1 MKRKPYVVV
10 LVLAALIVLSGFM
23 ALAQEEPTFTREQL
37 QAMANAR
44 DDAPKVGDVAP
55 LFRLELRFNDMNNE
69 KYIDLNDLV
78 GTQPIMLIF
87 GSYT

>member
-10 LVLAALIVLSGFM
+10 LVLTALIAMSTLM
-23 ALAQEEPTFTREQL
+23 AVAQEEPRFTREQM
-37 QAMANAR
+37 QAMANAK

-55 LFRLELRFNDMNNE
+55 LFKLDLRFNDTANE
-69 KYIDLNDLV
+69 KYIDLNDQV

>member
-1 MKRKPYVVV
+1 MNRKPYVVV
-10 LVLAALIVLSGFM
+10 FFLAALVGMFSLITV
-23 ALAQEEPTFTREQL
+23 AQEEPTFTREQM
-37 QAMANAR
+37 QAMANAQ

-55 LFRLELRFNDMNNE
+55 LFKLDLRFNDTANE
-69 KYIDLNDLV
+69 KYIDLNEQV

>member
-1 MKRKPYVVV
+1 MKRNPSVVV
-10 LVLAALIVLSGFM
+10 LVLAALIVMSALM
-23 ALAQEEPTFTREQL
+23 AVAQEQPRFTKEQL
-37 QAMANAR
+37 QAMANAK

-55 LFRLELRFNDMNNE
+55 LFKLELKFNDIANE
-69 KYIDLNDLV
+69 KNIDLNKQV

>member
-1 MKRKPYVVV
+1 MKRYSSVVV
-10 LVLAALIVLSGFM
+10 LVLAALMVMSTLM
-23 ALAQEEPTFTREQL
+23 AVAQEQPSFTREQM
-37 QAMANAR
+37 QAMANAK

-55 LFRLELRFNDMNNE
+55 LFKLDLRFNDTANE
-69 KYIDLNDLV
+69 KYIDLNNQV

>member
-10 LVLAALIVLSGFM
+10 LVLAALIVVSSPM
-23 ALAQEEPTFTREQL
+23 AVAQEEPTFTKEQM
-37 QAMANAR
+37 QAMANAK

-55 LFRLELRFNDMNNE
+55 LFKLDLRFNDTANE
-69 KYIDLNDLV
+69 KYIDLNNQV

>member
-1 MKRKPYVVV
+1 MKRYSSVVV
-10 LVLAALIVLSGFM
+10 LVLAALIVMSTLV
-23 ALAQEEPTFTREQL
+23 AVAQEQPTFTREQM
-37 QAMANAR
+37 QAMANAK

-55 LFRLELRFNDMNNE
+55 LFKLDLRFNDTSNE
-69 KYIDLNDLV
+69 KYIDLNDQV